1 MAQFVGSLAAAAD
14 SGYTQGTVWTAGIL
28 TFGNDTTALSCG
40 IRWLNVTV
48 PAAATISSASIHVR
62 ARTLVGTIT
71 NIHLK
76 MRGHKGDAPQWA
88 EGTFEP
94 DNNFT
99 ATTAAPDWDPAS
111 WTIDA
116 YYDVDVTTV
125 VQEIVNGTWA
135 SGNDMAIVFF
145 DDSSTL
151 DNRAQIWWYADGD
164 ATANVLT
171 INYTEAAE
179 DVAPSAANQPL
190 ERPFNMATLRR

>member
-116 YYDVDVTTV
+116 YYDVDV
-125 VQEIVNGTWA
+125 
-135 SGNDMAIVFF
+135 VFF